1 MISWIQPLSYLYR
14 GVTDLRNYLYDSNRV
29 QTFRAPHAKVLS
41 IGNLTV
47 GGTGKTPLV
56 DFAIKYFLNKNIKVG
71 VISRAYKASATEPVK
86 VDIELNDS
94 TKIFGDEPVW
104 LAQENPNAS
113 VYCGQSKWKISKWAQ
128 ENFND
133 QILIL
138 DDGFQHRKMHRDLNV
153 LVLDAT
159 ESFDNYA
166 VLPKGRARESFEGIK
181 RADVVVISKA
191 NLASAEDLDALKKMI
206 PSGKVI
212 VESQTQTKTFR
223 NFHTGEVFS
232 AAGLQGKTAMLFC
245 SVARPDVF
253 ERSMNAI
260 FSKTEILAFSDH
272 QHFHAD
278 DIESII
284 AKKNQNKLNIF
295 VCTNKDA
302 VKLTKAW
309 PITQELWV
317 AQQDLTISAGQD
329 ELYALFD
336 RLLS

>member
-14 GVTDLRNYLYDSNRV
+14 GVTDFRNYLYDSNRI
-29 QTFRAPHAKVLS
+29 QAFKAPHAKVIS

-56 DFAIKYFLNKNIKVG
+56 DFVIKYFVNKNIKVG
-71 VISRAYKASATEPVK
+71 VVSRAYKASANAPVK
-86 VDIELNDS
+86 VDTQLKNS
-94 TKIFGDEPVW
+94 THIFGDEPVW
-104 LAQENPNAS
+104 LAQENPKAS
-113 VYCGQSKWKISKWAQ
+113 VYCGQSKWQISKWAQ

-133 QILIL
+133 QILVL
-138 DDGFQHRKMHRDLNV
+138 DDGFQHRKMHRDLNI

-159 ESFDNYA
+159 ESFDKYA

-181 RADVVVISKA
+181 RADVVVITKA
-191 NLASAEDLDALKKMI
+191 NLASTEDLDALKKMI
-206 PSGKVI
+206 PTDKVV
-212 VESQTQTKTFR
+212 VESLTQIKAFR
-223 NFHTGEVFS
+223 NFHTGAFLSVGEMQKKS
-232 AAGLQGKTAMLFC
+232 AMLFC

-260 FSKTEILAFSDH
+260 FSKTEILAYSDH

-284 AKKNQNKLNIF
+284 NKKNQNNLDIF

-302 VKLTKAW
+302 VKLTHVW
-309 PITQELWV
+309 PNNQELWV
-317 AQQDLTISAGQD
+317 AQQELAFSAGQD